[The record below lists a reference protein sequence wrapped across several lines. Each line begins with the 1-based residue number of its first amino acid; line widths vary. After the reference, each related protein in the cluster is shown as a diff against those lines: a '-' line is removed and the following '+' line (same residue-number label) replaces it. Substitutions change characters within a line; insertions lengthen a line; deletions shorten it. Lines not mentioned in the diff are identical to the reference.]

1 MKSIW
6 IVSAKRTPIGR
17 FGGSFRGFSAVDL
30 GVMAAEKAIE
40 ESGISKK
47 DIALSVFGHGRQG
60 GSGPNPARQIAIRS
74 GLEKSSVAYTVNQ
87 ACASGLLAIKSGF
100 NELHSTDKKAVLV
113 GGVESMSTLPHYVFD
128 ARWGKGY
135 GHIKGIDA
143 NFKDGFFCPLADQ
156 LMGRTAETLALE
168 GCISRQDQEAFAV
181 NSHKKASKATL
192 EGLFKDET
200 FSVTHKKGLV
210 EVDETIRTNA
220 NASKLAKLP
229 TVFMKEE
236 DGGTITAGT
245 SCSMADGGSA
255 LVMVKSSSC
264 PKGSLAKVA
273 GFVDVG
279 VQPTH
284 MGIGPVPACQKLE
297 KTLGWKTSGYQH
309 VEINEAFAAQVLAC
323 QATLKIDEACLNP
336 LGGAIALGHPIGCTG
351 ARMVTTLSHSLSRL
365 GKGSRGLATLC
376 VSGGMGFALAL
387 EGC

>member
-1 MKSIW
+1 MKTVW
-6 IVSAKRTPIGR
+6 IVSAKRTPIGK
-17 FGGSFRGFSAVDL
+17 FGGGFRGFSAVDL
-30 GVMAAEKAIE
+30 GVMAAKKAIE
-40 ESGISKK
+40 ESGIPEK
-47 DIALSVFGHGRQG
+47 DISLSVFGHGRQG
-60 GSGPNPARQIAIRS
+60 GSGPNPARQIGVRS

-100 NELHSTDKKAVLV
+100 NELLSTEKKAVLV
-113 GGVESMSTLPHYVFD
+113 GGIESMSTLPHYVFD

-135 GHIKGIDA
+135 GHIKGLDA

-156 LMGRTAETLALE
+156 LMGKTAETLAIE
-168 GCISRQDQEAFAV
+168 GNISRRDQEFFAV
-181 NSHKKASKATL
+181 NSHKKASRATS
-192 EGLFKDET
+192 EGVFENET
-200 FSVTHKKGLV
+200 FPVSHKKGVV
-210 EVDETIRTNA
+210 EVDETIRTNPDP
-220 NASKLAKLP
+220 SKLAKLP
-229 TVFMKEE
+229 TVFTKEE

-264 PKGSLAKVA
+264 PSGALAKIV
-273 GFVDVG
+273 GFADVG

-297 KTLGWKTSGYQH
+297 KILGWKTSDYQH
-309 VEINEAFAAQVLAC
+309 VELNEAFAAQVLAC
-323 QATLKIDEACLNP
+323 QATLQINEDCLNP
-336 LGGAIALGHPIGCTG
+336 FGGAIALGHPIGCTG

-376 VSGGMGFALAL
+376 VSGGMGFSLAL